1 MNEWSGLL
9 CRWWRREGVQVVF
22 GRVWMKLEKDSEG
35 ELALL
40 SLQPYELL
48 FLPIKAS
55 TWSRFGAKL
64 RPCVGK
70 SGGDFADLTSS
81 WQHRP

>member
-1 MNEWSGLL
+1 
-9 CRWWRREGVQVVF
+9 
-22 GRVWMKLEKDSEG
+22 MKLEKDSEG

-40 SLQPYELL
+40 SLQPYEVRSP
-48 FLPIKAS
+48 PIRGS

-64 RPCVGK
+64 HPCVGK

-81 WQHRP
+81 ANIAHDSIRIPT